1 MRATTLEFLPT
12 TMSNEVILTFAFS
25 TLADRVK
32 NISYPTK
39 DQSREFIVLVQNPSE
54 QSYVFDS
61 PDKKLV
67 ELKSRGV
74 AKSRNAALKYS
85 AGKYLIFGDDDI
97 TFDEGGIATAVTYF
111 ENNPDC
117 SLILARAIDESGKLR
132 KNYVSS
138 EMPIRLT
145 NSARVATYE
154 MLVRV
159 DAIRERK
166 IRFDEDFGAGADNYL
181 GDEYIFVA
189 DALRAGLKGVH
200 LPINLAVHPAESSG
214 SRWGTKEDLRAR
226 AKVFKRVFGWKAPL
240 YRAGFLIKTENPFP
254 GISKAL
260 RFILGR

>member
-1 MRATTLEFLPT
+1 MKM
-12 TMSNEVILTFAFS
+12 MSERPVLTIAYS
-25 TLADRVK
+25 TLPSRIKSIKFPNPQEDREVL
-32 NISYPTK
+32 
-39 DQSREFIVLVQNPSE
+39 VLVQNQDES
-54 QSYVFDS
+54 SYVFNARAA
-61 PDKKLV
+61 KLV
-67 ELKSRGV
+67 ELKNRGV
-74 AKSRNAALKYS
+74 AKSRNAAIDRAS
-85 AGKYLIFGDDDI
+85 GKYLLFGDDDI

-117 SLILARAIDESGKLR
+117 SLILARAIDESGNLR

-138 EMPIRLT
+138 KMPIRLT

-214 SRWGTKEDLRAR
+214 SRWGTKEDLQAR